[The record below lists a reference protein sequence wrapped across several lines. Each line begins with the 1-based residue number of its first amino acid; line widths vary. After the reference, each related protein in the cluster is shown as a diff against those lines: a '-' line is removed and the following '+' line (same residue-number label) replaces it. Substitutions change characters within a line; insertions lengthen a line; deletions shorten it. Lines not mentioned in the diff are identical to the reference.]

1 MVERQLRR
9 RGIRDERVLAA
20 MDRVPREL
28 FVPGEARRHAYDD
41 AALLIGYGQTIS
53 QPYMVAATCE
63 LLALQGTE
71 HVLDIGTGSG
81 YAAAVLA
88 ELASSVVSIE
98 RILELA
104 ETARRALVEAGY
116 DRVSVIVGDGSGG
129 LPERA
134 PFDAIAVAA
143 AAPRV
148 PDVLVAQLRVG
159 GRLVLP
165 LGSRR
170 AQMLTVV
177 ERTPSGSSIRRLV
190 PCRFVPLVGDEGFR
204 PADVG

>member
-1 MVERQLRR
+1 
-9 RGIRDERVLAA
+9 
-20 MDRVPREL
+20 
-28 FVPGEARRHAYDD
+28 
-41 AALLIGYGQTIS
+41 
-53 QPYMVAATCE
+53 
-63 LLALQGTE
+63 
-71 HVLDIGTGSG
+71 
-81 YAAAVLA
+81 
-88 ELASSVVSIE
+88 
-98 RILELA
+98 
-104 ETARRALVEAGY
+104 
-116 DRVSVIVGDGSGG
+116 VSVIVGDGSGG

>member
-1 MVERQLRR
+1 
-9 RGIRDERVLAA
+9 
-20 MDRVPREL
+20 
-28 FVPGEARRHAYDD
+28 
-41 AALLIGYGQTIS
+41 
-53 QPYMVAATCE
+53 VAATCE
-63 LLALQGTE
+63 LLALLGTE
-71 HVLDIGTGSG
+71 HVLEVGTGSG

-98 RILELA
+98 RIPELA
-104 ETARRALVEAGY
+104 ELARHALAEAGY
-116 DRVSVIVGDGSGG
+116 DRVSVIVGDGSRG
-129 LPERA
+129 LPEQA

-143 AAPRV
+143 AAPHV
-148 PDVLVAQLRVG
+148 PERLVAQLRVG

-177 ERTPSGSSIRRLV
+177 ERTPAGSSLRAVV